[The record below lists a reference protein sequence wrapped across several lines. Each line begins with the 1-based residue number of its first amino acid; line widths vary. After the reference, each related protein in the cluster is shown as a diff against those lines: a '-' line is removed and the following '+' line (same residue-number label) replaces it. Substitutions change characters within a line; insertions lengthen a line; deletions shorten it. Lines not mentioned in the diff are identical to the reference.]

1 MSSIGSILASQALKN
16 IYLTKWTFGGPLNVR
31 EWSKLYFHLET
42 CRLRIQEYSIGDN
55 YVGCERSRNWLNHVG
70 IGWSW
75 LEWAEI
81 AWNGLEL
88 AGMGWN
94 KLAYDRVSD

>member
-42 CRLRIQEYSIGDN
+42 CRLRIQEYYIDDN
-55 YVGCERSRNWLNHVG
+55 FVEVVYKNLDYITKSLVSG
-70 IGWSW
+70 IIKIVKNYCFATIWVCHKQ
-75 LEWAEI
+75 
-81 AWNGLEL
+81 NF
-88 AGMGWN
+88 
-94 KLAYDRVSD
+94 